1 MRAIAVFPEKRD
13 VRIIDLPAPEA
24 RGEHDVTVRVREVG
38 ICGTDREI
46 CGFHYGTPPSGQPRL
61 VLGHEALGE
70 VVRVGPGVRTLQ
82 PGDLVAF
89 TVRRP
94 CEDKACIACRR
105 GRQDFCTTGAFR
117 ERGIKEADGFMTELV
132 VEHEHFLVRVPRA
145 LADVGV
151 LVEPLT
157 IAAKAAMDL
166 EAILKRYP
174 WEPTGMRAL
183 VLGAGPIGL
192 LGAMMLVAR
201 NDVETFVYSLE
212 PADSDRA
219 KLVRSFGAEYVSA
232 RDVELGDLAPRVGG
246 AFDIIFEAVGHARVA
261 FSALGALAPNGVVVL
276 SGVPG
281 GDKPIEINLD
291 GIMRNIVLN
300 NQVLFGTVNA
310 SRAAFEASVR
320 QLEQFMTLF
329 PDAVRS
335 LITEKAKLEDAPAM
349 LRRAGG
355 IKQVVALAA

>member
-13 VRIIDLPAPEA
+13 LRIIDVPAPQA

-46 CGFHYGTPPSGQPRL
+46 SGFHYGTPPSGQPRL

-70 VVRVGPGVRTLQ
+70 VIAVGPAVRTLK

-94 CEDKACIACRR
+94 CESKSCVACRA
-105 GRQDFCTTGAFR
+105 GRQDFCITGEFR
-117 ERGIKEADGFMTELV
+117 ERGIKEADGYMTELV
-132 VEHEHFLVRVPRA
+132 VEHEHYLVRVPRA
-145 LADVGV
+145 LEDVGV

-166 EAILKRYP
+166 QAIMQRYP
-174 WEPTGMRAL
+174 WEPNGLRAL

-219 KLVRSFGAEYVSA
+219 KLVRSIGGEYISA
-232 RDVELGDLAPRVGG
+232 RDVGLPDLSSRVGT
-246 AFDIIFEAVGHARVA
+246 FDILFEAVGTAKVA
-261 FSALGALAPNGVVVL
+261 FAALAALAPNGVAIL

-281 GDKPIEINLD
+281 GDKPTEINLD

-300 NQVLFGTVNA
+300 NQVVFGTVNA

-320 QLEQFMTLF
+320 QLEQFMGLF

-335 LITEKAKLEDAPAM
+335 LITQKARLEDAPAL
-349 LRRAGG
+349 LRSSGGG

>member
-1 MRAIAVFPEKRD
+1 MRAIAVFPEGREL
-13 VRIIDLPAPEA
+13 RIIDVPTPEA
-24 RGEHDVTVRVREVG
+24 KGERDVTVRVREVG

-46 CGFHYGTPPSGQPRL
+46 CGFHYGTPPIGLSRL

-70 VVRVGPGVRTLQ
+70 VVAVGSGVRTLA
-82 PGDLVAF
+82 PGALVAF

-94 CEDKACIACRR
+94 CEDQACVACRA
-105 GRQDFCTTGAFR
+105 GRQDFCITGDFR

-132 VEHEHFLVRVPRA
+132 VEDERYLVRVPRS

-157 IAAKAAMDL
+157 IAAKASVEL
-166 EAILKRYP
+166 EAILRRYP
-174 WEPTGMRAL
+174 WEATGLRAL

-201 NDVETFVYSLE
+201 NVETVVYSLE
-212 PADSDRA
+212 PANSDRA
-219 KLVRSFGAEYVSA
+219 RLVRSFGADYVSA
-232 RDVELGDLAPRVGG
+232 RDIGLADLSSRVG
-246 AFDIIFEAVGHARVA
+246 AFDIMFEAVGTAKVA
-261 FSALGALAPNGVVVL
+261 FAALDALAPNGVFIF

-281 GDKPIEINLD
+281 ASNPVEIDLD
-291 GIMRNIVLN
+291 GIMRNLVLK

-329 PDAVRS
+329 PQAVRS
-335 LITEKAKLEDAPAM
+335 LITEKARIEDAPS
-349 LRRAGG
+349 LLHHAGG
-355 IKQVVALAA
+355 IKQVVELAA